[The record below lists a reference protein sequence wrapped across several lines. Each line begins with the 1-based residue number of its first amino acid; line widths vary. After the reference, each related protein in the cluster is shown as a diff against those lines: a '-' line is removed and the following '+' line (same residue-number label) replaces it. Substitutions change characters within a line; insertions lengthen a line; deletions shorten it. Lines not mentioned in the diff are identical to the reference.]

1 MVMYTISELLK
12 RGWTATMI
20 TEYAPEPDINKVNP
34 VFKNAATMKLY
45 APDQIHTIEQSIA
58 FLNAFE
64 KAKERKLAASKAV
77 QTMKKRL
84 IDIIDSV
91 QIHIEE
97 DANLLNHAI
106 SDYNSYRAQTADGIC
121 KQASKGSDPQ
131 FL

>member
-1 MVMYTISELLK
+1 MQLK
-12 RGWTATMI
+12 
-20 TEYAPEPDINKVNP
+20 PDINKVNP

-58 FLNAFE
+58 FLNALE

-77 QTMKKRL
+77 QTKKKRL

-97 DANLLNHAI
+97 DANLLNHASPI
-106 SDYNSYRAQTADGIC
+106 ITATGHKQQTEYVHKHQNGQILY
-121 KQASKGSDPQ
+121 
-131 FL
+131 F